1 MSALQFTY
9 KKLIKA
15 LTKRFCWR
23 FLSFA
28 TFHCDKSLTEEP
40 QMESLLVKH
49 SIINICVINIH
60 NILVYLSFIICPFQ
74 KFQKMEFVNM

>member
-1 MSALQFTY
+1 MSAQKFIY

-15 LTKRFCWR
+15 LTETFCWR
-23 FLSFA
+23 FLSFT
-28 TFHCDKSLTEEP
+28 TFHYDKSLTEER

-60 NILVYLSFIICPFQ
+60 NVLVYLSFIICPF
-74 KFQKMEFVNM
+74 